1 MVPFSG
7 PPGMP
12 CPGAGAVFRLLGF
25 FALQE
30 AEHFLL
36 GRLEH
41 AVGRE
46 PPGLARDQS
55 LAGGE
60 ARRLEGHG
68 AWMGWIAKSWA
79 KGDSRNF

>member
-30 AEHFLL
+30 TEHFLL

-60 ARRLEGHG
+60 ARRPWRLDGLD
-68 AWMGWIAKSWA
+68 GWEKRW
-79 KGDSRNF
+79 GDSRNF